1 MKNFLRLLPIVSLL
15 TAFGFAGSIPNTP
28 KPQTQPFWTAERK
41 VLTGGLVAE
50 SIIDGVQTQRL
61 LNIGRTETDP
71 LAKPFVTHGVT
82 GQVAACAIGVGAA
95 VGTQYL
101 MHKLHHE
108 RIAKWFGRMA
118 LVGEGAVVIH
128 NTRAGD

>member
-1 MKNFLRLLPIVSLL
+1 MKSFLRLLCIVSFL
-15 TAFGFAGSIPNTP
+15 TGFGFAESIPNTP
-28 KPQTQPFWTAERK
+28 KPHTERFWSAERK
-41 VLTGGLVAE
+41 ILTGGLVAE
-50 SIIDGVQTQRL
+50 SIVDGVQTQRL

-118 LVGEGAVVIH
+118 LVGEGAVIIH